1 MYFSLYSNEANY
13 FSINDEKDVQKLW
26 DQPPRN
32 DSNDKK
38 KKKNSIDESGFLSG
52 SRNS

>member
-38 KKKNSIDESGFLSG
+38 KEKKFYWRKWIFIRFSK
-52 SRNS
+52 